1 MRGRGP
7 CTIRAL
13 HLEQFGRN
21 CSMSEFYERELRDLQ
36 RTNGYPVPV
45 RGAEVRA
52 TAADRFGRRHSDSDQ
67 ASKLQSLRY
76 LWTHG
81 FRALRHLPSPLNG
94 ECLLCGAAA
103 RRGSQSCLP
112 AAGTFIAA
120 LRPEI
125 FGVTAHKPCTFPRE
139 EIACTDY
146 RGAAF
151 KLLAEIEQRQSKY

>member
-1 MRGRGP
+1 MAILFQFEVQRCERPPRIGSVADTVTP
-7 CTIRAL
+7 IRR
-13 HLEQFGRN
+13 RN
-21 CSMSEFYERELRDLQ
+21 CRVCDTY
-36 RTNGYPVPV
+36 G
-45 RGAEVRA
+45 
-52 TAADRFGRRHSDSDQ
+52 
-67 ASKLQSLRY
+67 
-76 LWTHG
+76 HG